1 MGEGE
6 GILEAHAEMKRLR
19 RNGGEGFGDI
29 FGVTLRLAK
38 KEGNRL
44 ERESEKRTCIREDV
58 LEVG

>member
-1 MGEGE
+1 M
-6 GILEAHAEMKRLR
+6 EAHAEMKRLR

-58 LEVG
+58 LGVG